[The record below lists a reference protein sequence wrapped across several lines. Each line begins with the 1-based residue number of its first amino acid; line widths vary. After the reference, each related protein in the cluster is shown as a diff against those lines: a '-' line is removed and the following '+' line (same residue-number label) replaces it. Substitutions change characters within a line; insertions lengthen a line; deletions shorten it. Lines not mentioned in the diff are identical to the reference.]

1 MRLIAKKS
9 MLLALACVVLVAAVF
24 PVHGDARDCTPQTI
38 NEERVKLYLAE
49 AREPL
54 GKLAP
59 QVYIFAA
66 DSERCRL
73 DDGAKICGLPDEPL
87 KSTDLEAI
95 FNYYVKQPVAAA
107 LNRQQVHT
115 RKSDW
120 TWRPYVKQPV
130 AAALNPQQAHTRE
143 SNWTWHR
150 SVKQQ

>member
-1 MRLIAKKS
+1 MRLITKKS
-9 MLLALACVVLVAAVF
+9 MLLTLACVLVLAAVF
-24 PVHGDARDCTPQTI
+24 PVRGDARDCSPQTI

-49 AREPL
+49 GREPL
-54 GKLAP
+54 GNLAP

-73 DDGAKICGLPDEPL
+73 DDGAKICDLPDEPL
-87 KSTDLEAI
+87 KSTDLDAI

-115 RKSDW
+115 RKTDW
-120 TWRPYVKQPV
+120 TWRPYVNKP
-130 AAALNPQQAHTRE
+130 AAAAVNSRQVRTRE

-150 SVKQQ
+150 SLKQP